1 MNPRRES
8 GRRNMPDVNEKE
20 MKSFIQKIATF
31 CKRKGFVY
39 PSCEIY
45 GGFAGFYDYGPLGAE
60 LKKNIKDEWWNRFV
74 RQRDDVVGM
83 DACTINHPM
92 VWRASGH
99 VECFVD
105 PLVECKKC
113 HTRHRADHLIEDALG
128 IAVDGISLERINQL
142 IKEHNLKCP
151 KCGGELTQAR
161 TFNLMFKTFVGP
173 TEDERSIAY
182 LRPETAQLIFVNFK
196 LILETTRVKLPFG
209 IAQIGRAYRN
219 EISPRNFLF
228 RMREFEQMEIE
239 YFVHPDKINECPYLT
254 DEILDFEM
262 NVLSA
267 EMQKM
272 GEQHRKMKLRE
283 ALEKGIIKTKW
294 HVYWLYEMC
303 KWFIDLGVN
312 PEKLRIRQHLP
323 EERSH
328 YALDTWDIEYHF
340 PFGWKEIHGMANRT
354 TFDLEQHMKFSG
366 KDLTYFDEESKK
378 KVIPYVVVEPSQGV
392 DRAFL
397 VFIIDAYHEEEDG
410 RVVLKLHPKL
420 APYKVAVF
428 PLVTKDGF
436 PEKAREVY
444 RMLKRKFVAFYD
456 EKGSIGRRYARQD
469 EIGTPYCVTID
480 YDTLQNNTVT
490 IRDRD
495 TREQVRVKIDELT
508 DILEK
513 LIEGEISFEEL
524 KGRDR

>member
-1 MNPRRES
+1 MAEI
-8 GRRNMPDVNEKE
+8 DKKK
-20 MKSFIQKIATF
+20 MKSFIQKVATF

-45 GGFAGFYDYGPLGAE
+45 GGLSGFYDYGPLGVEMKRNIVE
-60 LKKNIKDEWWNRFV
+60 LWWDRFV
-74 RQRDDVVGM
+74 RQRDDIVGI
-83 DACTINHPM
+83 DACTINHRR
-92 VWRASGH
+92 VWEASGH
-99 VECFVD
+99 VECFTD

-113 HTRHRADHLIEDALG
+113 HARHRADHLIEDAVG
-128 IAVDGISLERINQL
+128 IAVDGITLEQVNEL
-142 IKEHNLKCP
+142 IKKHNIKCP
-151 KCGGELTQAR
+151 ECKGELTPAR

-173 TEDERSIAY
+173 VEDEAHAAY
-182 LRPETAQLIFVNFK
+182 LRPETAQLIFTNFK
-196 LILETTRVKLPFG
+196 LVMETCRMKLPFG
-209 IAQIGRAYRN
+209 IAQVGRAYRN
-219 EISPRNFLF
+219 EISPRDFLF

-239 YFVHPDKINECPYLT
+239 YFVHPDKINDCPYL
-254 DEILDFEM
+254 DKEVLNFEM
-262 NVLSA
+262 NIYSA
-267 EMQKM
+267 EMQQK
-272 GEQHRKMKLRE
+272 GRSHKKMKIKD
-283 ALEKGIIKTKW
+283 ALDKGIIKTKW
-294 HVYWLYEMC
+294 HAYWLYEMY
-303 KWFIDLGVN
+303 KWFVDLGVN

-328 YALDTWDIEYHF
+328 YALDTWDIEYLF

-366 KDLTYFDEESKK
+366 KDLTYFDEESKQ
-378 KVIPYVVVEPSQGV
+378 KVVPYVVAEPSQGL

-397 VFIIDAYHEEEDG
+397 VFIMDAYHEEEDE

-420 APYKVAVF
+420 SPYKVAVF
-428 PLVTKDGF
+428 PLVSKDGL

-444 RMLKRKFVAFYD
+444 SMLRKKFVTFYD

-480 YDTLQNNTVT
+480 YDTLQDNTVT

-495 TREQVRVKIDELT
+495 TREQVRVKIEELPS
-508 DILEK
+508 ILEK

-524 KGRDR
+524 K